1 MNPTWL
7 RSDGDDTYDDTYEV
21 TPADTR
27 PQVPRTPAPDARD
40 TRRAVTGLTGP
51 PRRGGPG
58 RWLLVIGL
66 VVLGSTL
73 VALLLL
79 GRLVSGFN
87 PFDRDTVDRTQP
99 AVLLAV
105 RDLAEFHAATG
116 EFQVIVDSEDTVR
129 NLPRQIAG
137 ERTLFVAVGTVDAA
151 VDFSD
156 LGEDAV
162 AVDDARERVTI
173 RLPDAELTEANVD
186 PDRSYVFSRERGLL
200 DRLAGLFSDSP
211 TDDQPL
217 YRMAEGRL
225 ERAATESGL
234 VELAN
239 RNTEAM
245 LRSLLTSL
253 GFRDVTVVFD

>member
-1 MNPTWL
+1 MDRTWL
-7 RSDGDDTYDDTYEV
+7 RNDGDETYDM
-21 TPADTR
+21 TPADTQPR
-27 PQVPRTPAPDARD
+27 VPRAPAAEPREPVSVVPERG
-40 TRRAVTGLTGP
+40 RR
-51 PRRGGPG
+51 RGPG
-58 RWLLVIGL
+58 RWLLVIGMIT
-66 VVLGSTL
+66 LGATL
-73 VALLLL
+73 LALLLL

-87 PFDRDTVDRTQP
+87 PFDRDTVDRTEP

-151 VDFSD
+151 VDFSN
-156 LGEDAV
+156 LGDDAV
-162 AVDDARERVTI
+162 TIDDARDRVTL
-173 RLPDAELTEANVD
+173 RLPGAELTEANVD

-217 YRMAEGRL
+217 YQMAERRL

-234 VELAN
+234 VDLAN

-253 GFRDVTVVFD
+253 GFTDVTVAFD

>member
-1 MNPTWL
+1 MNRTWL
-7 RSDGDDTYDDTYEV
+7 RNDGAETYDDTYDM
-21 TPADTR
+21 TPTDTR
-27 PQVPRTPAPDARD
+27 PVAPGVPSDGRAPAP
-40 TRRAVTGLTGP
+40 AVTDP
-51 PRRGGPG
+51 VRRGGPG

-66 VVLGSTL
+66 IVL
-73 VALLLL
+73 VATLLVLLLL
-79 GRLVSGFN
+79 GRLASGFN

-99 AVLLAV
+99 AVLMAV

-137 ERTLFVAVGTVDAA
+137 ERTLFVAVGSVDAA
-151 VDFSD
+151 VNFSNLD
-156 LGEDAV
+156 DTAIT
-162 AVDDARERVTI
+162 VDDARERVSI
-173 RLPDAELTEANVD
+173 RLPGAQLTEATVD

-211 TDDQPL
+211 TDDQAL
-217 YRMAEGRL
+217 YQMAERRL

-253 GFRDVTVVFD
+253 GFTDVTIEVG